1 MGLIHNSSQIVRDGL
16 ILHLDAANYKSW
28 TTNVKN
34 LISNNPVPI
43 STSGHTA
50 AGGTGTLTYD
60 SVNQAVL
67 WTRDSYEVWGA
78 YLQNDTIFAQ
88 NLDTTKQYTASFEWY
103 NQSDFSDSNF
113 YWEIIR
119 GDGINGATGAPL
131 VGNSTDIGNG
141 WKRFTFTFTP
151 VNVGDNARF
160 RVILYN
166 VTTGVQ
172 DRRKIYFMWRKLQLE
187 QNPTRTDFVDGS
199 NPATFNNLVNFT
211 QTVPN
216 SNSRT
221 YVPANG
227 GSIWYR
233 GDAAVNGFDIPSS
246 IINLETLART
256 REFTVM
262 FGVQKKYYGYSGNST
277 GNSIILTGSGG
288 GYSEGWRIIET
299 RTGTMGNAVTGAHQF
314 AFGMPELAGG
324 ITITDSVANRPAI
337 AAFSISPT
345 TITGFING
353 SFSTSG
359 TPAYGQG
366 VGHLG
371 QIGSSNYGVGAFAG
385 NFSFMMIYNRTLT
398 QAEITQNYNAL
409 RQRFGL

>member
-1 MGLIHNSSQIVRDGL
+1 MGLTHNSSQIVTDGL
-16 ILHLDAANYKSW
+16 VLHLDAANFKSW
-28 TTNVKN
+28 STNVKN
-34 LISNNPVPI
+34 LISTNPVP
-43 STSGHTA
+43 TSASGYTA
-50 AGGTGTLTYD
+50 GGGTGTVVYD
-60 SVNQAVL
+60 TSNQALL
-67 WTRDSYEVWGA
+67 WTRDTYDVWGA
-78 YLQNDTIFAQ
+78 YLQNDTVFAQ

-233 GDAAVNGFDIPSS
+233 GDAPVNGFSIPSS

-262 FGVQKKYYGYSGNST
+262 FGVQKKYYGYSGNSV

-299 RTGTMGNAVTGAHQF
+299 GMGTMGNAFTGTHQF
-314 AFGMPELAGG
+314 GFGMPELAGG
-324 ITITDSVANRPAI
+324 ITITDSAANRPCVV
-337 AAFSISPT
+337 AFSISPT

-359 TPAYGQG
+359 TPTYGQG
-366 VGHLG
+366 FGHYG
-371 QIGSSNYGVGAFAG
+371 EIGTSNFGVGAFAG